1 MKTPSQILSYRKE
14 QCRLCPNPCE
24 HQSNVEWLSEGSNGC
39 PINRFMV
46 WESFKRV
53 SVAPVVQQEPI
64 APVSVDQDGL
74 VEVSTKTSFGLGDMV
89 AAIAEPIAKASD
101 AVFKTKLKGC
111 SACRK
116 RREMLNTLMPFY
128 KI

>member
-1 MKTPSQILSYRKE
+1 MNVPTNILTYRKE
-14 QCRLCPNPCE
+14 QCRICPNPCE
-24 HQSNVEWLSEGSNGC
+24 FQSNVEWLSEGANGC
-39 PINRFMV
+39 PKSRFMV

-53 SVAPVVQQEPI
+53 PVVAPVITQEVAI
-64 APVSVDQDGL
+64 QDPVA
-74 VEVSTKTSFGLGDMV
+74 TSETYPAKPRVFGLGDVV
-89 AAIAEPIAKASD
+89 AAVAEPIAKASD

-128 KI
+128 KL

>member
-1 MKTPSQILSYRKE
+1 
-14 QCRLCPNPCE
+14 
-24 HQSNVEWLSEGSNGC
+24 
-39 PINRFMV
+39 MV

-53 SVAPVVQQEPI
+53 SAAPVVQQEPI
-64 APVSVDQDGL
+64 APVSVDQDSP

-111 SACRK
+111 GACRK

>member
-1 MKTPSQILSYRKE
+1 MNVPASILTYRKE
-14 QCRLCPNPCE
+14 QCRICPTPCE
-24 HQSNVEWLSEGSNGC
+24 FQGNTEWLSEGSNVC
-39 PINRFMV
+39 PKGRFMI

-53 SVAPVVQQEPI
+53 PMR
-64 APVSVDQDGL
+64 
-74 VEVSTKTSFGLGDMV
+74 GLGDAV